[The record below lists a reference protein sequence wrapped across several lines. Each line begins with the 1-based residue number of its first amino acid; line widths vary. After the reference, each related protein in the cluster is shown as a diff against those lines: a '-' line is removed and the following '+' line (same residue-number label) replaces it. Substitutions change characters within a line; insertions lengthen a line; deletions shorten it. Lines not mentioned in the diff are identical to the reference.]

1 MTDFTA
7 NPFRSPVF
15 LDRHAAGAG
24 DLRDEIVHGLLATP
38 ATIAPKHFYDPLGS
52 ALFAAICLTDE
63 YYPTRTEAVLLA
75 AHGAAIARA
84 IGPDACL
91 IDLGAGDCAKAAGLF
106 DRLRPARYLALDISV
121 EYLRDSLG
129 ALARRYPAI
138 AMAGIGT
145 DFSSQLDLGGQA
157 SAERR
162 WFFYPGSSIGNFD
175 PAQSRAFLARLRE
188 QTDPQ
193 GGLLI
198 GIDLVKPQPVLDAAY
213 NDALGVTA
221 AFNRN
226 VLRHL
231 NRLVGSDFEIG
242 QWDHRAFYDPR
253 HGRIEMHLE
262 AREPVTVRWPG
273 GARSWQ
279 AGERIHTE
287 NSWKFTLAGFEAI
300 LRDAGFRLDQAW
312 RDERDWFALVL
323 ARPV

>member
-1 MTDFTA
+1 MTARTA
-7 NPFRSPVF
+7 DPFRSPVF
-15 LDRHAAGAG
+15 LDRHAPRVH
-24 DLRDEIVHGLLATP
+24 DRRDEIVQGLLASP
-38 ATIAPKHFYDPLGS
+38 AAIAPKHFYDPLGS

-63 YYPTRTEAVLLA
+63 YYPTRTEAALLA
-75 AHGAAIARA
+75 AHGMAIARA

-106 DRLRPARYLALDISV
+106 ERLRPARYLALDISV
-121 EYLRDSLG
+121 EYLRESLG

-157 SAERR
+157 SPERR

-198 GIDLVKPQPVLDAAY
+198 GIDLVKPKPVLDAAY

-221 AFNRN
+221 AFNLN

-231 NRLVGSDFEIG
+231 NRLLGSDFEVG
-242 QWDHRAFYDPR
+242 QWCHQAFYDPDHR
-253 HGRIEMHLE
+253 RIEMHLQ

-287 NSWKFTLAGFEAI
+287 NSWKFTLEGFEAI
-300 LRDAGFRLDQAW
+300 LRDAGFRLDKSW
-312 RDERDWFALVL
+312 RDEREWFALVL
-323 ARPV
+323 ARPA